1 MKIEENNHITELYYM
16 KHRKD
21 DLKHT
26 GFDYENKLFERTMSG
41 MMFGNKTMSDFL
53 KLLQKQAVW
62 MIEST
67 LVVRNFW
74 NYTVDKYYNKHNN

>member
-1 MKIEENNHITELYYM
+1 MIYERKQVSELYYIR
-16 KHRKD
+16 HRKD
-21 DLKHT
+21 DFKNS
-26 GFDYENKLFERTMSG
+26 GFDYENNIFQKTMSG
-41 MMFGNKTMSDFL
+41 VLFDNPNLNSFL
-53 KLLQKQAVW
+53 MLLQKQAVL

>member
-1 MKIEENNHITELYYM
+1 MIEKDKQVNELYYI
-16 KHRKD
+16 KHRND

-26 GFDYENKLFERTMSG
+26 GFDYENRILRKTLSGLMFDNPTM
-41 MMFGNKTMSDFL
+41 NTFL
-53 KLLQKQAVW
+53 TYLQKQVVW

-74 NYTVDKYYNKHNN
+74 NYTVNKYYNKHNN

>member
-1 MKIEENNHITELYYM
+1 MIEKT
-16 KHRKD
+16 KHTDQMWYIQHRND
-21 DLKHT
+21 NLKNT
-26 GFDYENKLFERTMSG
+26 GFDYENKLLRRVLSSQ
-41 MMFGNKTMSDFL
+41 MFNNPNTSQFL
-53 KLLQKQAVW
+53 TYLQNMLVW

>member
-1 MKIEENNHITELYYM
+1 MIQKNKHLKEYWYVNH
-16 KHRKD
+16 RND

-26 GFDYENKLFERTMSG
+26 GFDYENNLFRKLFSG
-41 MMFGNKTMSDFL
+41 LMFDNPKLNEFL
-53 KLLQKQAVW
+53 TKLQEMVVL
-62 MIEST
+62 MLEST

>member
-1 MKIEENNHITELYYM
+1 MIEKEKQVRELYYI
-16 KHRKD
+16 KHRND

-26 GFDYENKLFERTMSG
+26 GFDYENKLFRRVFSGLMFDNPTMNS
-41 MMFGNKTMSDFL
+41 FL
-53 KLLQKQAVW
+53 ALLQKQAVW

>member
-1 MKIEENNHITELYYM
+1 MIEKTKHVTELYYV

-26 GFDYENKLFERTMSG
+26 GFDYENNLFKKTMSG
-41 MMFGNKTMSDFL
+41 MMFENPTLNGFL
-53 KLLQKQAVW
+53 MLLQKQAVW

-74 NYTVDKYYNKHNN
+74 NYSVSRYYNKHNN

>member
-1 MKIEENNHITELYYM
+1 MIEESKHVPELYYI

-21 DLKHT
+21 DLKNT
-26 GFDYENKLFERTMSG
+26 GFDYQNKLFDRTLSG
-41 MMFGNKTMSDFL
+41 VMFGNPTLKTFL
-53 KLLQKQAVW
+53 SYLQNQAVW